1 MKVVIIGA
9 GNVATVLG
17 RLIAKTNHEIIQ
29 VVSRNIASAET
40 LAAEL
45 GCPFSNN
52 PKILDQ
58 SADIYLVAMAD
69 AALNEIHES
78 YFLGDKL
85 IVHTAGSVSRDI
97 LEKVSANYG
106 VMYPLQSL
114 RKENLELHQDIP
126 LLIDGNSEQAIG
138 MIEKFALSISSSV
151 ARANDEQRLKLHVA
165 AVIVSNFTNHLYSL
179 AADYC
184 RKEALDFTMLQP
196 LIEET
201 ALRLR
206 YHLPENMQTG
216 PAVRKD
222 IMTLD
227 KHLRILNQH
236 PALRIVYL
244 RMTDSIMNPAPGM
257 TGGKGSL

>member
-9 GNVATVLG
+9 GNVATVFG
-17 RLIAKTNHEIIQ
+17 RLISKSNHEIIQ
-29 VVSRNIASAET
+29 VVSRNINSAQT
-40 LAAEL
+40 LANEL
-45 GCPFSNN
+45 GCAFSND

-58 SADIYLVAMAD
+58 TADIYLVAMAD

-78 YFLGDKL
+78 YMLGDKL
-85 IVHTAGSVSRDI
+85 IVHTAGSLSKDI
-97 LEKVSANYG
+97 LEEVSENYG

-126 LLIDGNSEQAIG
+126 LLIDGNSEQVIT
-138 MIEKFALSISSSV
+138 MIEKFALSISASV
-151 ARANDEQRLKLHVA
+151 SRANDEQRLKLHVA
-165 AVIVSNFTNHLYSL
+165 AVIVSNFSNHLYSL

-184 RKEALDFTMLQP
+184 SKENLDFKMLQP

-206 YHLPENMQTG
+206 YHLPGDMQTG
-216 PAVRKD
+216 PAIRKD
-222 IMTLD
+222 ILTLD

-236 PALRIVYL
+236 PALKIVYL
-244 RMTDSIMNPAPGM
+244 RMTDSIMNP
-257 TGGKGSL
+257 